1 MNLETLYV
9 EEENKLASTI
19 TKWAEEK
26 RIQVA
31 PRPLKNSELL
41 KSVDGVVLFHE
52 NHNFSREDEEIVD
65 LLNKNNKSA
74 HKVDIN
80 GTLSAT
86 NSNFNM
92 WLERNKPLS
101 LLILGESV
109 IGENGNLTKFLEGI
123 EY

>member
-9 EEENKLASTI
+9 EEENKLGSVIA
-19 TKWAEEK
+19 KWAEEM

-31 PRPLKNSELL
+31 PKPQKTSELIR
-41 KSVDGVVLFHE
+41 SVDGVVLFHE

-92 WLERNKPLS
+92 WLERNKPNT
-101 LLILGESV
+101 LLILGESIV
-109 IGENGNLTKFLEGI
+109 GENGNLTKFLEGI